1 MTDIHPDIHPDKD
14 HADFLA
20 SGRFMIQRSIKTG
33 AYVYYP
39 RVAVPGTGD
48 TDLEWVEP
56 KGSGTVYSTTVVRNK
71 PPTPDYNV
79 ALIDLDEGVRVMG
92 RIVGVDPAGISIG
105 TRVMARVDAID
116 GVPAVIF
123 DVAGDGA

>member
-1 MTDIHPDIHPDKD
+1 MTHIHPEKD

-20 SGRFMIQRSIKTG
+20 DGRFMIQRSRKTG
-33 AYVYYP
+33 RYVYYP
-39 RVAVPGTGD
+39 RIAMPGTDD

-56 KGSGTVYSTTVVRNK
+56 GGSGIVYSTTVVRNK

-79 ALIDLDEGVRVMG
+79 ALIDLDEGVRMMG
-92 RIVGVDPAGISIG
+92 RVVGVDPASIRIG
-105 TRVMARVDAID
+105 MRVKARVDAID
-116 GVPAVIF
+116 GVPAVVF